1 MEKKLRYEDLE
12 ADLSGFEQ
20 RLAQQLEHN
29 MPDSF
34 FVQDLKQRLVSS
46 QVFKRRR
53 EIGATV
59 VACLALLFTATLV
72 FSLSQLIHKTRK
84 SISR

>member
-1 MEKKLRYEDLE
+1 MKIAEDLE

-20 RLAQQLEHN
+20 HLAQQLEHN
-29 MPDSF
+29 VPDSF